1 VHSCCVPSN
10 LHLRNPAPVPAEGLS
25 IGQAAEACGLTI
37 DTLRYWERA
46 GLTLRPTPR
55 AASGQRRYRERDLS
69 WLMSLVML
77 RETGM
82 SIAEIREVAE
92 LERRQDTQEDLLAV
106 FEQHRDRVIQ
116 RLATARRHLKAIE
129 AKIAYFQAAVEQ
141 DTEDIPRANSG

>member
-1 VHSCCVPSN
+1 VASN
-10 LHLRNPAPVPAEGLS
+10 LQPRNLAAVPAEGLS
-25 IGQAAEACGLTI
+25 IGQAAEACGLSI

-55 AASGQRRYRERDLS
+55 AVSGQRRYRERDLS

-92 LERRQDTQEDLLAV
+92 LERRPDTHKDLLAV
-106 FEQHRDRVIQ
+106 FEQHRERVVQ
-116 RLATARRHLKAIE
+116 RLATAARHLKAIE
-129 AKIAYFQAAVEQ
+129 AKITYFQAADQ
-141 DTEDIPRANSG
+141 DAEETSRASSR

>member
-10 LHLRNPAPVPAEGLS
+10 LHARVPAPVPAEGLS

-46 GLTLRPTPR
+46 GLTLWPTPR

-106 FEQHRDRVIQ
+106 FEQHRDRVVQ
-116 RLATARRHLKAIE
+116 RLATAHGHLRAIE

-141 DTEDIPRANSG
+141 DAGDIPRANSV

>member
-1 VHSCCVPSN
+1 VASN
-10 LHLRNPAPVPAEGLS
+10 LHPRNPVAVPAEGLS
-25 IGQAAEACGLTI
+25 IGQAAQACGLTI

-106 FEQHRDRVIQ
+106 FEQHRERVVQ
-116 RLATARRHLKAIE
+116 RLAAARRHLKAIE
-129 AKIAYFQAAVEQ
+129 AKIAYFQAAAERGAG
-141 DTEDIPRANSG
+141 DMARASSG

>member
-1 VHSCCVPSN
+1 VASN
-10 LHLRNPAPVPAEGLS
+10 LHARIPAPVPVDGLS

-46 GLTLRPTPR
+46 GLTLWPTPR
-55 AASGQRRYRERDLS
+55 AVSGQRRYRERDLS

-92 LERRQDTQEDLLAV
+92 LERRPDTQKDLLAV
-106 FEQHRDRVIQ
+106 FEQHRERVVQ
-116 RLATARRHLKAIE
+116 RLATARRHLNAIE

-141 DTEDIPRANSG
+141 DVQDIPQANSV

>member
-1 VHSCCVPSN
+1 MPSN
-10 LHLRNPAPVPAEGLS
+10 LQPRIPTPVPAEGLS

-46 GLTLRPTPR
+46 GLTLWPTPR
-55 AASGQRRYRERDLS
+55 AASGQRRYHERDLS

-92 LERRQDTQEDLLAV
+92 LERRPDSQEDLLAV
-106 FEQHRDRVIQ
+106 FEQHRDRVVQ
-116 RLATARRHLKAIE
+116 RLATARRHLTAIE
-129 AKIAYFQAAVEQ
+129 AKIAYFQVAVER
-141 DTEDIPRANSG
+141 DTEDIPRASSASSA

>member
-1 VHSCCVPSN
+1 VASN
-10 LHLRNPAPVPAEGLS
+10 LHPRNPVAVPAEGLS
-25 IGQAAEACGLTI
+25 IGQAAQACGLTI

-82 SIAEIREVAE
+82 TIAEIREVAE
-92 LERRQDTQEDLLAV
+92 LERRPDTQKDLLAV
-106 FEQHRDRVIQ
+106 FEQHRDRVAD
-116 RLATARRHLKAIE
+116 RLAAARRHLRAIE
-129 AKIAYFQAAVEQ
+129 AKIAYFQAAVEPDADDVSQ
-141 DTEDIPRANSG
+141 ANSV

>member
-1 VHSCCVPSN
+1 
-10 LHLRNPAPVPAEGLS
+10 
-25 IGQAAEACGLTI
+25 LTI

-92 LERRQDTQEDLLAV
+92 LERRQDTQEDLLTV
-106 FEQHRDRVIQ
+106 FEQHRDRLVQ
-116 RLATARRHLKAIE
+116 RLATARRHLNAIE
-129 AKIAYFQAAVEQ
+129 AKIAYFQAAVER
-141 DTEDIPRANSG
+141 DAEDIPRASSA